1 MTGSFCGRPAF
12 IGKSVFGRKTV
23 GRQSLPSG
31 TPRLVS
37 VVSGA
42 SAIARGSSGGVKECK
57 PRLMCGFATPLQPG
71 LGCRLLLL
79 GADVAVWAKR
89 GSDGPDVVDPDIALE
104 RGRDLAELLRQR
116 QPHVRVLAVRT
127 DDQHPRADLVHPLDG
142 PVGPA
147 PERPLIVERDDQR
160 PVAAALGDNRGPAIE
175 DIVPGAVFGALLVAP
190 RPGSRIMGLDPVNG
204 SPVAVED
211 IAPRDDVPPR
221 GLERRGEQVRLARA
235 SALEVEDDRRR
246 WKRVQRLLQRGDRA
260 LLLAP
265 EGEGLPAVGR
275 VAIA

>member
-104 RGRDLAELLRQR
+104 RGRDLAELLRQG
-116 QPHVRVLAVRT
+116 QPHVRVLAVRA
-127 DDQHPRADLVHPLDG
+127 DDQHPRSDLVHPLDG

-147 PERPLIVERDDQR
+147 PECPLIVERHDQR
-160 PVAAALGDNRGPAIE
+160 AVAAALGNDRGPAIE
-175 DIVPGAVFGALLVAP
+175 DIVLGAGLRALLVAP
-190 RPGSRIMGLDPVNG
+190 RPGRRIMRLDPLDRAAI
-204 SPVAVED
+204 AVEY
-211 IAPRDDVPPR
+211 VPP
-221 GLERRGEQVRLARA
+221 G
-235 SALEVEDDRRR
+235 
-246 WKRVQRLLQRGDRA
+246 
-260 LLLAP
+260 
-265 EGEGLPAVGR
+265 
-275 VAIA
+275 